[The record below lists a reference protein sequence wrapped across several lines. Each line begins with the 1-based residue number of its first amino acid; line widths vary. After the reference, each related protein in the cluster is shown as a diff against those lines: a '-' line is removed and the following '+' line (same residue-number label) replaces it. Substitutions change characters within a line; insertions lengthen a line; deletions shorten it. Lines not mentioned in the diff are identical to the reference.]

1 MLALVKRIYNSISF
15 VTVLIA
21 LGYGMI
27 AFLLVIFPT
36 DILDNFPS
44 VAITDIESIKFI
56 LSFTIG
62 GIFTLT
68 VFSYTMVMN
77 VLNRSISNYSP
88 RLIPLILHERHHQI
102 ILGATSGTIIY
113 SLIMAVQ
120 ISSVNVDELSSLAAP
135 LAIVM
140 VAICVFLFI
149 YFIHSVSQSIHV
161 NYVVHRSYL
170 NTKKSIQNIL
180 DMKADLSFSKEIEG
194 DWEDTV
200 TFDSC
205 GYLNYIRLQ
214 KLLSISE
221 KHKVQFKLE
230 KQMGAFVLI
239 DEVVLSASKPMDKKL
254 RDEVKRCIS
263 VDRSEP
269 MNVVEIG
276 FKHLVEVAI
285 KGSSPAINDPG
296 TSLIAV
302 DYLIQ
307 LFILRRTIPNFNKYT
322 SQKGGCVY
330 FELIPEQT
338 LKEYVFKE
346 METYMKDDPI
356 LAEKLATSK
365 RKLAIH

>member
-21 LGYGMI
+21 IGYALI
-27 AFLLVIFPT
+27 AFVLILFPT
-36 DILDNFPS
+36 DILKDFPS
-44 VAITDIESIKFI
+44 IAITDKDSIKFI

-88 RLIPLILHERHHQI
+88 RLIPLILHERHHQV

-120 ISSVNVDELSSLAAP
+120 VSSVNIGELSSLAAP

-140 VAICVFLFI
+140 VVICIFLFI

-180 DMKADLSFSKEIEG
+180 DMKEGLSLSDNSEEKWADTIA
-194 DWEDTV
+194 
-200 TFDSC
+200 FDSC
-205 GYLNYIRLQ
+205 GYLNYIRME
-214 KLLSISE
+214 KLISLSE
-221 KHKVQFKLE
+221 KHGVQFKLE
-230 KQMGAFVLI
+230 KQMGTFVQI
-239 DEVVLSASKPMDKKL
+239 DEVVLSSSSPMDKKL
-254 RDEVKRCIS
+254 RDEVKRCLS

-269 MNVVEIG
+269 VDVIEIG

-296 TSLIAV
+296 TSLIAI
-302 DYLIQ
+302 DYLMQ
-307 LFILRRTIPNFNKYT
+307 LFILRKKIPTFNSYHSKE
-322 SQKGGCVY
+322 GGCVF
-330 FELIPEQT
+330 FELVPKDT
-338 LKEYVFKE
+338 LKAYVFRE
-346 METYMKDDPI
+346 MEHYMKEDPI
-356 LAEKLATSK
+356 LSEKLRSA
-365 RKLAIH
+365 RKMLDS